1 MTRSELESRKEK
13 AIALLNTH
21 SDKYR
26 LLYVDIVNIK
36 EPTQQD
42 LQRIRIKR
50 DMLALEEESIQKQIS
65 MITQL
70 EYYLPK
76 EEQSKEEQPAESNE

>member
-1 MTRSELESRKEK
+1 MTKEELAARKEK

-42 LQRIRIKR
+42 LQRIRVKR
-50 DMLALEEESIQKQIS
+50 DMLTLEEESIQKQIS
-65 MITQL
+65 MINQL
-70 EYYLPK
+70 EYYL
-76 EEQSKEEQPAESNE
+76 SKEEQPTEEA